1 MNVAGLT
8 DHNGYKK
15 GGTGMSKKHKIM
27 LCVLLAS
34 ILVTNLGFAEED
46 APGCRDHPLLTRMP
60 NFYIQDCETKDFDQM
75 DFVNTQGEDMTVEG
89 KYYYISHYINED
101 VQPPSD
107 LQILRNFI
115 NAIQKIGGVKISEGR
130 YDAYLKV
137 EKGDLITWV
146 HVRSW
151 NDGAGYDLHICEEK
165 AMRQE
170 VTADAKSMA
179 QDISNTGKVALYGIY
194 FDFNKADVK
203 AESEPTLKEIAN
215 LLKQNS
221 KLNLYVVG
229 HTDNVGSLST
239 NMDLSQRRAEAVVQA
254 LVSKHGVDAKRL
266 KAQGVGPLC
275 PVASNKTEEGRAKN
289 RRVELVEQ

>member
-1 MNVAGLT
+1 
-8 DHNGYKK
+8 
-15 GGTGMSKKHKIM
+15 MSKRIM
-27 LCVLLAS
+27 IYTLIASVLITSITLA
-34 ILVTNLGFAEED
+34 EQD

-75 DFVNTQGEDMTVEG
+75 EFVNAQGQETTVEG
-89 KYYYISHYINED
+89 KRYYISYCVESEA
-101 VQPPSD
+101 QAPSTI
-107 LQILRNFI
+107 QIIRNYT
-115 NAIQKIGGVKISEGR
+115 NAIQKIGGTKIYEGP
-130 YDAYLKV
+130 YDVYLQLKKADMV
-137 EKGDLITWV
+137 TWIR
-146 HVRSW
+146 VRPW
-151 NDGAGYDLHICEEK
+151 NDGECYDLHICEEK

-179 QDISNTGKVALYGIY
+179 QDISTTGKVAIYGIY

-203 AESEPTLKEIAN
+203 PESDPTLKEIAA

-229 HTDNVGSLST
+229 HTDNVGSLSA
-239 NMDLSQRRAEAVVQA
+239 NMDLSERRAEAVVQA

-275 PVASNKTEEGRAKN
+275 PIASNKTEEGRAKN